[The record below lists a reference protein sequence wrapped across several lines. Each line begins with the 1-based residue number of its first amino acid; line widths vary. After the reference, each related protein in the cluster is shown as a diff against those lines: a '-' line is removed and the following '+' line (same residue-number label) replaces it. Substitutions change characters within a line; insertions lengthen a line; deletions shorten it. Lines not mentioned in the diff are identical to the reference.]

1 MQAIHREETLEH
13 LKAFLKNKQAQ
24 DQSKAPKYG
33 MRKLSVGFVSCFLGC
48 AGFMAPMGVHAE
60 SEAAPAPVA
69 AVETQAKP
77 AEAKPVEVKSVEATE
92 ASVA

>member
-33 MRKLSVGFVSCFLGC
+33 MRKLSVGFVSCF
-48 AGFMAPMGVHAE
+48 
-60 SEAAPAPVA
+60 
-69 AVETQAKP
+69 
-77 AEAKPVEVKSVEATE
+77 
-92 ASVA
+92 